1 MSEGLAPTRCG
12 WGIRRETGAVPK
24 PSAAEEGGTRS
35 VLETISADVADPVRT
50 KCSIAVLRRAPG
62 RKVHL
67 DRYDQDPTSLCA
79 GYPPA
84 CRTRVD
90 SAAPGIRLRPVGNAD
105 SRRRATVHAEPDSYD
120 QRD

>member
-1 MSEGLAPTRCG
+1 MSAQSSPTRCG
-12 WGIRRETGAVPK
+12 CGIRSETGAGQK
-24 PSAAEEGGTRS
+24 PSVEEAGGTRLVPETS
-35 VLETISADVADPVRT
+35 VADVADPVRT
-50 KCSIAVLRRAPG
+50 KCSIAVLRPAPG

-67 DRYDQDPTSLCA
+67 GRYGQDPTPLCA

-105 SRRRATVHAEPDSYD
+105 SRRRATA
-120 QRD
+120 